1 VEAIQIGL
9 IGGLVAILISLEGMV
24 EILASRAIVAGI
36 LATGPALVF
45 ISFFLSG
52 QFAITRSPFPP
63 RSGGAVLV
71 GLVAGLIDAC
81 LVAGLL
87 LLLAAFPQLGSVFI
101 NMKPLQLTNLLTFG
115 VGLNGG
121 IPLILAL
128 GAGLGALAALL
139 RFLPSNVARALVN
152 AALWLLLVALLQ
164 ELLKITAQNWG
175 ALSNLTSFIFAEN
188 GFTPPAGIG
197 LFFLIFAIYY
207 LRSAREQQIGAAYA
221 RVPQTQRRVLSY
233 MLALIL
239 VAILLALPQLLGLFF
254 SEVLVNTGL
263 FILLALGLNIV
274 VGFAGLLDLGY
285 VAFFA
290 IGAYTMA
297 VLSSPEVVLH
307 PLLTSPIG
315 MTFWVALPFSVLAA
329 MLAGVLLGIPVLRIR
344 GDYLAIVTL
353 GFGEIIRLLAVSD
366 LLKPWLGDGLGLH
379 GIPKPMIGENE
390 LAASPQLYYLV
401 LAGCLLVL
409 FVALRVKNSRLGR
422 AWIAVREDEDVAQAM
437 GIDLVKTKL
446 LAFAMGASFGGLS
459 GAIFASKLQ
468 TIYPSSFGIL
478 YSINVLAIIIIGGMG
493 SIPGVIVGA
502 LVLVGLPELLR
513 EFSDFR
519 LMLYG
524 AVLVLMML
532 VRPEGLLPEARR
544 REELEEFKK
553 EEETEEQAEHAG
565 DSGQVQT
572 VLKTPGQ

>member
-1 VEAIQIGL
+1 
-9 IGGLVAILISLEGMV
+9 
-24 EILASRAIVAGI
+24 
-36 LATGPALVF
+36 
-45 ISFFLSG
+45 
-52 QFAITRSPFPP
+52 
-63 RSGGAVLV
+63 
-71 GLVAGLIDAC
+71 
-81 LVAGLL
+81 
-87 LLLAAFPQLGSVFI
+87 
-101 NMKPLQLTNLLTFG
+101 
-115 VGLNGG
+115 
-121 IPLILAL
+121 
-128 GAGLGALAALL
+128 
-139 RFLPSNVARALVN
+139 
-152 AALWLLLVALLQ
+152 
-164 ELLKITAQNWG
+164 
-175 ALSNLTSFIFAEN
+175 
-188 GFTPPAGIG
+188 
-197 LFFLIFAIYY
+197 
-207 LRSAREQQIGAAYA
+207 
-221 RVPQTQRRVLSY
+221 
-233 MLALIL
+233 
-239 VAILLALPQLLGLFF
+239 
-254 SEVLVNTGL
+254 
-263 FILLALGLNIV
+263 
-274 VGFAGLLDLGY
+274 
-285 VAFFA
+285 
-290 IGAYTMA
+290 
-297 VLSSPEVVLH
+297 
-307 PLLTSPIG
+307 
-315 MTFWVALPFSVLAA
+315 
-329 MLAGVLLGIPVLRIR
+329 
-344 GDYLAIVTL
+344 
-353 GFGEIIRLLAVSD
+353 
-366 LLKPWLGDGLGLH
+366 
-379 GIPKPMIGENE
+379 MIGENE

-524 AVLVLMML
+524 VVLVLMML

-553 EEETEEQAEHAG
+553 EEEAEEQAEHAS